1 MLTAHCTQGDEL
13 PSRLERIR
21 NPEVALIILELLGET
36 LPEVQRDVFQTLN
49 NTLRFST
56 KSLHALFSSG
66 KHRPGSAA
74 VRSELTHDTQP
85 PHARPQE

>member
-1 MLTAHCTQGDEL
+1 MLTARYTQGDEL

-36 LPEVQRDVFQTLN
+36 IPEVQRDVFQTLN

-66 KHRPGSAA
+66 KHSPLPEAWPCA
-74 VRSELTHDTQP
+74 VN
-85 PHARPQE
+85 